1 MSVPEDDPLFL
12 ALRKLRAEYLAEAP
26 AKIAE
31 LWSVFERVQS
41 GDREATGAL
50 RTHVHRLAGSGGAY
64 GLPDVTAC
72 ARKAEQLIDRIL
84 ASTAGRPAAD
94 LAQLREHLAGVAD
107 AFERA
112 RTME

>member
-1 MSVPEDDPLFL
+1 MTAPEEDPLFL

-31 LWSVFERVQS
+31 LWSAFERVQN
-41 GDREATGAL
+41 GDREAAGAL

-64 GLPDVTAC
+64 GLPDVTDY
-72 ARKAEQLIDRIL
+72 ARKAEQLIDRAL
-84 ASTAGRPAAD
+84 ASTAGPSAVD
-94 LAQLREHLAGVAD
+94 LGQLREHLAGVAD

>member
-1 MSVPEDDPLFL
+1 MTVPEDDPLFR

-31 LWSVFERVQS
+31 LWSAFERVQN
-41 GDREATGAL
+41 GDREAAGAL

-64 GLPDVTAC
+64 GLPDVTDSS
-72 ARKAEQLIDRIL
+72 RKAEQLIDRL
-84 ASTAGRPAAD
+84 LTSPGGTSPAD

>member
-12 ALRKLRAEYLAEAP
+12 ELRKLRAEYLADSP
-26 AKIAE
+26 ARIAE
-31 LWSVFERVQS
+31 LWSAFERVQN
-41 GDREATGAL
+41 GDREAAGAL
-50 RTHVHRLAGSGGAY
+50 HTLVHRLAGSGGAY
-64 GLPDVTAC
+64 GLPDVTDH
-72 ARKAEQLIDRIL
+72 ARKAEQLVDRVL
-84 ASTAGRPAAD
+84 ASNAGLSAAD